1 MQYHQARRKTKWYMA
16 DMELLQYDLLYGE
29 RYAYGEDG
37 ESPYEPTDMQM
48 GIHQP
53 YIRNVVALEGTTYVF
68 GQNFTTASK
77 IYVDGEYQ
85 STSFINDHVLR
96 LKKTVLDSD
105 AEIAVKQLAPGKAR
119 RVLSEGNTY
128 SFHYEEP
135 EEEVSTDTES
145 TDTESTDALD
155 GGTQETDAQN
165 TDTENTDAQ
174 EIDAQ
179 NTDTQ
184 NTGQDSSIQEG
195 TGEAA

>member
-1 MQYHQARRKTKWYMA
+1 M
-16 DMELLQYDLLYGE
+16 
-29 RYAYGEDG
+29 
-37 ESPYEPTDMQM
+37 
-48 GIHQP
+48 
-53 YIRNVVALEGTTYVF
+53 
-68 GQNFTTASK
+68 
-77 IYVDGEYQ
+77 DGEYQ

-145 TDTESTDALD
+145 TDALD

>member
-1 MQYHQARRKTKWYMA
+1 M
-16 DMELLQYDLLYGE
+16 
-29 RYAYGEDG
+29 
-37 ESPYEPTDMQM
+37 
-48 GIHQP
+48 
-53 YIRNVVALEGTTYVF
+53 
-68 GQNFTTASK
+68 
-77 IYVDGEYQ
+77 DGEYQ

-145 TDTESTDALD
+145 TDALD
-155 GGTQETDAQN
+155 GGTQET
-165 TDTENTDAQ
+165 
-174 EIDAQ
+174 DAQ

>member
-1 MQYHQARRKTKWYMA
+1 M
-16 DMELLQYDLLYGE
+16 
-29 RYAYGEDG
+29 
-37 ESPYEPTDMQM
+37 
-48 GIHQP
+48 
-53 YIRNVVALEGTTYVF
+53 VALEGTTYVL

-145 TDTESTDALD
+145 TDALD

-165 TDTENTDAQ
+165 TDTE
-174 EIDAQ
+174 

>member
-1 MQYHQARRKTKWYMA
+1 
-16 DMELLQYDLLYGE
+16 
-29 RYAYGEDG
+29 
-37 ESPYEPTDMQM
+37 MQM

-105 AEIAVKQLAPGKAR
+105 AEITVKQLAPGKAR

-165 TDTENTDAQ
+165 TDTENTD
-174 EIDAQ
+174 
-179 NTDTQ
+179 TQ

>member
-1 MQYHQARRKTKWYMA
+1 MFLSDSGGGSRSARYSCGDHDAVSSEQAEKQNGICLIWSFCSMICFTGSAMLTEEKA
-16 DMELLQYDLLYGE
+16 
-29 RYAYGEDG
+29 
-37 ESPYEPTDMQM
+37 PYEPTDMQM

-119 RVLSEGNTY
+119 RVLSEGGTW
-128 SFHYEEP
+128 SFRYKDRE
-135 EEEVSTDTES
+135 TEDS
-145 TDTESTDALD
+145 GENMTE
-155 GGTQETDAQN
+155 
-165 TDTENTDAQ
+165 
-174 EIDAQ
+174 
-179 NTDTQ
+179 
-184 NTGQDSSIQEG
+184 EG

>member
-1 MQYHQARRKTKWYMA
+1 
-16 DMELLQYDLLYGE
+16 
-29 RYAYGEDG
+29 
-37 ESPYEPTDMQM
+37 M

-145 TDTESTDALD
+145 TDALD
-155 GGTQETDAQN
+155 GGTQET
-165 TDTENTDAQ
+165 
-174 EIDAQ
+174 DAQ

>member
-1 MQYHQARRKTKWYMA
+1 MI
-16 DMELLQYDLLYGE
+16 
-29 RYAYGEDG
+29 
-37 ESPYEPTDMQM
+37 S
-48 GIHQP
+48 
-53 YIRNVVALEGTTYVF
+53 VV
-68 GQNFTTASK
+68 
-77 IYVDGEYQ
+77 GEYQ
-85 STSFINDHVLR
+85 SASFINDHVLR

-145 TDTESTDALD
+145 TDTESTDTESTDTESTDALD

-165 TDTENTDAQ
+165 TDTE
-174 EIDAQ
+174 